1 MGGERIIYTI
11 RNIIRHI
18 SVVYMVYILLF
29 SVLCFLEVRNGEK
42 EVEMTLLLVMLAVDK
57 GVCWVIVNV

>member
-1 MGGERIIYTI
+1 MRYTWFTFC
-11 RNIIRHI
+11 
-18 SVVYMVYILLF
+18 YF
-29 SVLCFLEVRNGEK
+29 LCCVFLEVRNGEK